1 MEMNSHTKLLALLD
15 EVFGPDN
22 KAKSSFRKV
31 SQDYDERTDEH
42 VVLIEYR
49 SREKGTLPT
58 TPKGRQTR
66 KAKLIQ
72 QLYAIAS
79 QS

>member
-1 MEMNSHTKLLALLD
+1 MNNHTRLLALLD
-15 EVFGPDN
+15 DVFGPDE

-49 SREKGTLPT
+49 VREKGSLKT
-58 TPKGRQTR
+58 TPQGRQQR
-66 KAKLIQ
+66 KGQLLR
-72 QLYAIAS
+72 QLYALAS
-79 QS
+79 QG